1 MTFKRF
7 EDIQSWQLA
16 RELSKLVKVM
26 SDGADFSKDW
36 ELKRQI
42 RSSSG
47 RIMDCIAEG
56 YERGNNNEFAYFLG
70 VALGSCGEVRSQG
83 YRALDYAYISKEE
96 LEQLKALAIRTSAAI
111 RALLDYLLKS
121 ENRGFRMQN
130 KTKSPKTGKHPHLI
144 PDSPYFPSTE
154 PPSFER

>member
-16 RELSKLVKVM
+16 RELSKQVKKM

-47 RIMDCIAEG
+47 SIMDCIAEG
-56 YERGNNNEFAYFLG
+56 YERGNNNEFIYFLG

-83 YRALDYAYISKEE
+83 YRALDYAYISMEE
-96 LEQLKALAIRTSAAI
+96 LEQLKTLAIRTSAAI

-121 ENRGFRMQN
+121 EKSGFRMQ
-130 KTKSPKTGKHPHLI
+130 KKSPKTKTYKNSSDN
-144 PDSPYFPSTE
+144 PDPYFPNTE
-154 PPSFER
+154 PPISER